1 MPKDEAFPLPYEFY
15 PEEWFSPVRRE
26 DLFANSAPIE
36 MDLGC
41 GDGSFV
47 ARMAEHFPERNFLA
61 VERLLGRVRKVS
73 RKAVQGQLSNL
84 RVLRADSN
92 YAVEWLLPREFAQR
106 IHFLCPDPWPKKK
119 HASRRQMC
127 QPEFLAALHC
137 LLAPGGELLFMTDAE
152 PYFDES
158 ISVLENGL
166 HFTRL
171 PWAEGDFFYP
181 KTDFE
186 EQWLAQ
192 GRTIHRLR
200 LQRREVT
207 EELHPKSEITS

>member
-1 MPKDEAFPLPYEFY
+1 
-15 PEEWFSPVRRE
+15 
-26 DLFANSAPIE
+26 
-36 MDLGC
+36 
-41 GDGSFV
+41 
-47 ARMAEHFPERNFLA
+47 
-61 VERLLGRVRKVS
+61 
-73 RKAVQGQLSNL
+73 
-84 RVLRADSN
+84 
-92 YAVEWLLPREFAQR
+92 
-106 IHFLCPDPWPKKK
+106 
-119 HASRRQMC
+119 
-127 QPEFLAALHC
+127 
-137 LLAPGGELLFMTDAE
+137 MTDAE